1 MECKHSLSQHWAD
14 KPFPSIV
21 SKHVNEE
28 FRTLKQESCAKVAA
42 LKQGQHQKPPT
53 LPKLTCGATNQSS
66 DKVVVQLKEK
76 QIRKKPAYM
85 FFRDD
90 FISLKARCSPD
101 SRINPISKEFWAEMK
116 TQWLGL
122 SPPIREYYEGLAEKS
137 AVEAE
142 ATRQKRK
149 MNTRDDQ
156 QDASTLKVRQPTALG
171 LLPHESERGACH
183 GQVAYFNPWCMKAA
197 DLDACSDFGGMWSGI
212 LQAVET
218 IGEDTNLLGNDVADA
233 SPISEDMLQKAWQT
247 NLAKGVTWSQSL
259 EQFDRETQ
267 RFAAPTL
274 GQEFPKKVTYQ
285 GHCGGFCRRNNPME
299 LVGSFVKLTDAF
311 VAAVKALGP
320 ISSVSKKYILL
331 QVDVDFPNTE
341 CQQIFAWL
349 VAPSA
354 ASGVYPAEQVFVLCD
369 HAGDISATSFYL
381 DLTLVRADDPNKLRS
396 SCALIL
402 VLSFP
407 SHPSCLQL
415 LK

>member
-171 LLPHESERGACH
+171 LLPHESERG
-183 GQVAYFNPWCMKAA
+183 
-197 DLDACSDFGGMWSGI
+197 
-212 LQAVET
+212 LQPMVYESSR
-218 IGEDTNLLGNDVADA
+218 LG
-233 SPISEDMLQKAWQT
+233 
-247 NLAKGVTWSQSL
+247 
-259 EQFDRETQ
+259 
-267 RFAAPTL
+267 
-274 GQEFPKKVTYQ
+274 
-285 GHCGGFCRRNNPME
+285 
-299 LVGSFVKLTDAF
+299 
-311 VAAVKALGP
+311 
-320 ISSVSKKYILL
+320 
-331 QVDVDFPNTE
+331 
-341 CQQIFAWL
+341 
-349 VAPSA
+349 
-354 ASGVYPAEQVFVLCD
+354 
-369 HAGDISATSFYL
+369 
-381 DLTLVRADDPNKLRS
+381 
-396 SCALIL
+396 
-402 VLSFP
+402 
-407 SHPSCLQL
+407 CL
-415 LK
+415 